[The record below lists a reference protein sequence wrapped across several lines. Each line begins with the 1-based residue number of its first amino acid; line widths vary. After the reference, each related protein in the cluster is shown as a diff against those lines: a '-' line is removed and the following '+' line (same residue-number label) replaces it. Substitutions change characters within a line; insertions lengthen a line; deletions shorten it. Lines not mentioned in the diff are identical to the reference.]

1 MLTALRETW
10 DYPASVT
17 LCAAF
22 LAVLGVAW
30 CRLRAER
37 TRAERE
43 RRGREEM
50 EAYARLD
57 LRVSSHGDLKSLPR
71 RVCSVIAARSPFGR
85 VAMLM
90 YAPGDRLCVVA
101 TEGMDE
107 PAVKAL
113 EAWLSEGQPDRD
125 ALEHGGEAARVRL
138 GSYSSVVHLRSE
150 HRTGGMAVLVPIKAG
165 ERKIG
170 ALLVGADSILQ
181 VPRRLAEEAVI
192 GLEALAPR
200 LGYELEHLPSDLQPL
215 AFESVPQQDRYIYD
229 DPFAMVMSR
238 VGGKHGELGL
248 RVQKI

>member
-1 MLTALRETW
+1 
-10 DYPASVT
+10 
-17 LCAAF
+17 
-22 LAVLGVAW
+22 
-30 CRLRAER
+30 
-37 TRAERE
+37 
-43 RRGREEM
+43 
-50 EAYARLD
+50 
-57 LRVSSHGDLKSLPR
+57 
-71 RVCSVIAARSPFGR
+71 
-85 VAMLM
+85 
-90 YAPGDRLCVVA
+90 
-101 TEGMDE
+101 
-107 PAVKAL
+107 
-113 EAWLSEGQPDRD
+113 
-125 ALEHGGEAARVRL
+125 
-138 GSYSSVVHLRSE
+138 
-150 HRTGGMAVLVPIKAG
+150 MAVLVPIKAG